1 MIRVVDKGTKWIV
14 IRDNETIVIYKN
26 KDVAIYGKNGRVRVM
41 GYGEELRKY
50 MDAEITDELF
60 NMMKDYIF
68 KNSFLW

>member
-26 KDVAIYGKNGRVRVM
+26 KDVATYGKNGRVRVM